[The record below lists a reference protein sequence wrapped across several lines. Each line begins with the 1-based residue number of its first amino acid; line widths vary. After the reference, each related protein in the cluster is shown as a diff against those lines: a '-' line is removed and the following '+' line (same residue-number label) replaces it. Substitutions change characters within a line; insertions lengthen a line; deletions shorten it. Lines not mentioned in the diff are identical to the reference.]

1 MFWVSNFGSSESILS
16 IGREF
21 ICHALLKL
29 TFNFTN
35 SYFTISDYLKSI
47 IGALKKVH

>member
-29 TFNFTN
+29 TFTN
-35 SYFTISDYLKSI
+35 SYFTISDHLKSI
-47 IGALKKVH
+47 IGALKVH